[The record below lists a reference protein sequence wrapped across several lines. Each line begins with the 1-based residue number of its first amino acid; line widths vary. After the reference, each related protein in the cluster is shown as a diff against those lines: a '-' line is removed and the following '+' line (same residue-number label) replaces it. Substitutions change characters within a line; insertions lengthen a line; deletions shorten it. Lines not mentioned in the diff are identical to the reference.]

1 MALLGKVRY
10 NEFEV
15 HMIDDVGNML
25 IEYVLAPDVERAAWQ
40 AMELSD
46 RLRTIFPKRDYPKLL
61 FYKDLGLK
69 ELLFLKRHRNMI

>member
-10 NEFEV
+10 DEFEV

-40 AMELSD
+40 AMELSSQRGCIIKD
-46 RLRTIFPKRDYPKLL
+46 VRLCD
-61 FYKDLGLK
+61 
-69 ELLFLKRHRNMI
+69 EW